1 MLKYVLKRILMLI
14 PVILGIVFLVFFIM
28 DLAPGDPVY
37 QIVSENATDEEIA
50 AVRAE
55 YGLDKP
61 LLVRYGNYVVN
72 MVRGDLGRSY
82 ITQQDVLSLYM
93 EKFPATLML
102 ALAAIFVAV
111 VISLPLGIYA
121 SVKQNTWQDGVCM
134 IFSLL
139 GLSIPNFWLGLLL
152 IILFALTLGWLPASG
167 MRSFSSII
175 LPAITEGTGLAAF
188 ITRTTRSSML
198 ETIRADYVTTARAK
212 GVSRKDSVLKHAFRN
227 ALIPIITA
235 SGMQFAYVMAGC
247 VLTET
252 VFAWPGVGRQLVAAI
267 NDRDIP
273 TVTGFLVLTAIVTCL
288 INLIMDIVYAY
299 VDPRVKVQ
307 YAAQNARK
315 RKKAEVGK

>member
-1 MLKYVLKRILMLI
+1 
-14 PVILGIVFLVFFIM
+14 
-28 DLAPGDPVY
+28 
-37 QIVSENATDEEIA
+37 
-50 AVRAE
+50 
-55 YGLDKP
+55 
-61 LLVRYGNYVVN
+61 
-72 MVRGDLGRSY
+72 
-82 ITQQDVLSLYM
+82 
-93 EKFPATLML
+93 
-102 ALAAIFVAV
+102 
-111 VISLPLGIYA
+111 
-121 SVKQNTWQDGVCM
+121 M

-212 GVSRKDSVLKHAFRN
+212 GVTRKDSVLKHAFRN

-299 VDPRVKVQ
+299 VDPRVKMQ

>member
-1 MLKYVLKRILMLI
+1 
-14 PVILGIVFLVFFIM
+14 
-28 DLAPGDPVY
+28 
-37 QIVSENATDEEIA
+37 
-50 AVRAE
+50 
-55 YGLDKP
+55 
-61 LLVRYGNYVVN
+61 

-212 GVSRKDSVLKHAFRN
+212 GVTRKDSVLKHAFRN

>member
-1 MLKYVLKRILMLI
+1 MKGVFDVTFQSALDVFNYGLVLIYGLFLSVSIAGGCTEKRDKKLVALLC
-14 PVILGIVFLVFFIM
+14 PVFLV
-28 DLAPGDPVY
+28 L
-37 QIVSENATDEEIA
+37 QS
-50 AVRAE
+50 
-55 YGLDKP
+55 
-61 LLVRYGNYVVN
+61 
-72 MVRGDLGRSY
+72 
-82 ITQQDVLSLYM
+82 
-93 EKFPATLML
+93 
-102 ALAAIFVAV
+102 
-111 VISLPLGIYA
+111 
-121 SVKQNTWQDGVCM
+121 
-134 IFSLL
+134 
-139 GLSIPNFWLGLLL
+139 
-152 IILFALTLGWLPASG
+152 LFALTLGWLPASG

-212 GVSRKDSVLKHAFRN
+212 GVTRKDSVLKHAFRN

-252 VFAWPGVGRQLVAAI
+252 VFAWPGVGCQLVAVI
-267 NDRDIP
+267 NDRDVP